1 MVEYVVIHVPIMSD
15 AILMIRKNRPD
26 WQAGKLNFPGGHIEE
41 GEQPDYAACR
51 ELYEETGLT
60 AHKVSEIGRIRS
72 DTALVHVFTLFGRSG
87 QACQKTDEPLE
98 IVRVVDLPFR
108 SDLVDR
114 NIILMCDLI
123 NSGMINWDIHHEK
136 DRYRIEIP
144 YK

>member
-1 MVEYVVIHVPIMSD
+1 MVEYVVIHVPVMSD
-15 AILMIRKNRPD
+15 AILMIRKNHPD

-41 GEQPDYAACR
+41 GEQPEHAAYR
-51 ELYEETGLT
+51 ELYEETGLV
-60 AHKVSEIGRIRS
+60 AHKMLEVGRIRS

-87 QACQKTDEPLE
+87 EAQQRTDESLE

-114 NIILMCDLI
+114 NIILMCGLI
-123 NSGMINWDIHHEK
+123 DGGMSNWDIHHET